1 MDSLTEFALFQA
13 KYYLTEKNVEARKAQ
28 DEGLVDWY
36 QRGQLFIAAR
46 MMEIDEQN
54 RRRYNALKEYGLMSH
69 LEMTKRVQA
78 QLNGIADQAQRL
90 KEESHL
96 DSVSRDHAVN
106 ILAGVLVIEEE
117 LKEIQ

>member
-13 KYYLTEKNVEARKAQ
+13 KFYLTEKNVEARKAK
-28 DEGLVDWY
+28 DEGLVAWY
-36 QRGQLFIAAR
+36 QGGQNFIGAH
-46 MMEIDEQN
+46 MMSLDEQN

-69 LEMTKRVQA
+69 PEMKQRVQV

-90 KEESHL
+90 KEESPR

-106 ILAGVLVIEEE
+106 ILAGVLVIEGE